1 MGDLPNTPSE
11 IPVKFLTVEE
21 IYAAKEARRKYLA
34 KLPIDQKID
43 LIEQLHEF
51 GKTMIEA
58 RKCLSG
64 SIPSSAPRTRLARP

>member
-1 MGDLPNTPSE
+1 
-11 IPVKFLTVEE
+11 VEE

-58 RKCLSG
+58 RKSLPKQGASETLVRCAAGGKGQRPEGGQPG
-64 SIPSSAPRTRLARP
+64 SERV